1 MNSHHGWSKY
11 LIKNIDAIFFLLK
24 VVINIYQGGF
34 CITLHIFC
42 LFKQNNNE
50 KSDCLLYNSYVK
62 NLDFSLF
69 YLW

>member
-11 LIKNIDAIFFLLK
+11 LIKNIDAIFVLLK

-34 CITLHIFC
+34 CITLHIFG

-50 KSDCLLYNSYVK
+50 KM
-62 NLDFSLF
+62 
-69 YLW
+69 